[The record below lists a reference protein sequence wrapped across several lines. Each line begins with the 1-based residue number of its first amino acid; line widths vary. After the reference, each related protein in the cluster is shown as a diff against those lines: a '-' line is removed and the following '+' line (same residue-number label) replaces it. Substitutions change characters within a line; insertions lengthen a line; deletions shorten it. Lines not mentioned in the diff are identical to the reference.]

1 MSEFIPPIP
10 TPQSSSGDNVPAPTS
25 ASTPTKMPVQKI
37 IYHGDVGD
45 IIGLHV
51 INLLLNICTIG
62 IYSFWG
68 KTRIRRYITSH
79 LALAKDR
86 FEYTGTGMELFL
98 GWLKALVIFVPII
111 ILMEIPGVNLIVLP
125 FFLGVIA
132 AAVYLAMRYRLG
144 RTRWRGVRFS
154 LGGSVWQY
162 LWLGLKR
169 GLVNIITLGILIP
182 RSDIVMWTYLANH
195 MQFGEVRF
203 TYAGDAKRLMK
214 VHLLSFAATIFIPIF
229 IMVIAVMMIGV
240 SHIGDVFDKSGRQ
253 NVNLEQSATPPE
265 DVVPQAG
272 QPTEND
278 SGSTLVDGI
287 TKGQEM
293 IERAKQ
299 KAAERK
305 QREAEAAASQDT
317 LPSHNGNN
325 DGTNIY
331 DDAEPYDS
339 ADPYA
344 IQADVNPQ
352 DAEQAVKEIEKIT
365 SVILPLIFSFYGAI
379 FLGVA
384 ARLWYHAALWR
395 EKFRGLQLHNLRFKL
410 EVSGKEMAKMYG
422 LNLLIIIFT
431 MGLGKPITTH
441 LWIKFFT
448 ERLKIGGDT
457 EKLVVDQ
464 NKTAIGSGMGDALAA
479 DVGFD
484 MGM

>member
-10 TPQSSSGDNVPAPTS
+10 APQTEAGDNVPAPTS
-25 ASTPTKMPVQKI
+25 ATTPAKMPVQKI
-37 IYHGDVGD
+37 TYHGDVGD

-144 RTRWRGVRFS
+144 RTRWRGVRFA

-169 GLVNIITLGILIP
+169 GLVNIFTLGILIP

-195 MQFGEVRF
+195 MQFGEAKF

-214 VHLLSFAATIFIPIF
+214 VHLVSLGLAIFLPIF
-229 IMVIAVMMIGV
+229 VMLAVGIGV
-240 SHIGDVFDKSGRQ
+240 GLSKIGDLLDSAEARH
-253 NVNLEQSATPPE
+253 EQSEQIAAPE
-265 DVVPQAG
+265 DVIPQAG
-272 QPTEND
+272 QPTDTISNPYDDDPDAITTYDDPAYTD
-278 SGSTLVDGI
+278 STYAP
-287 TKGQEM
+287 TPEEQ
-293 IERAKQ
+293 Q
-299 KAAERK
+299 KAS
-305 QREAEAAASQDT
+305 QEALKKVE
-317 LPSHNGNN
+317 
-325 DGTNIY
+325 
-331 DDAEPYDS
+331 E
-339 ADPYA
+339 
-344 IQADVNPQ
+344 
-352 DAEQAVKEIEKIT
+352 IT
-365 SVILPLIFSFYGAI
+365 SIVLPLIFAFYGAI
-379 FLGVA
+379 FLGFA

-410 EVSGKEMAKMYG
+410 EVSGKDMAKMYG

-431 MGLGKPITTH
+431 MGLGQPITTH

-448 ERLKIGGDT
+448 ERLKIGGDL
-457 EKLVVDQ
+457 EKLIVDQ

>member
-10 TPQSSSGDNVPAPTS
+10 APQTEAGDNVPAPTS
-25 ASTPTKMPVQKI
+25 ASTPAKMPVQKVT
-37 IYHGDVGD
+37 YHGDVGD

-132 AAVYLAMRYRLG
+132 AAVYLAMRYRLT
-144 RTRWRGVRFS
+144 RSRWRGIRFS

-162 LWLGLKR
+162 IWLGVKR
-169 GLVNIITLGILIP
+169 GFINIITLGILIP

-195 MQFGEVRF
+195 MQFGEAKF
-203 TYAGDAKRLMK
+203 KYAGDAKRLMK
-214 VHLLSFAATIFIPIF
+214 VHLLSLAATIFLPIL
-229 IMVIAVMMIGV
+229 IMIVAVLIIGV
-240 SHIGDVFDKSGRQ
+240 SQIGDVFDKSERQQGRI
-253 NVNLEQSATPPE
+253 EQSATPPE
-265 DVVPQAG
+265 DVVPEAG
-272 QPTEND
+272 QPTDGDPD
-278 SGSTLVDGI
+278 SILSKGI
-287 TKGQEM
+287 AKGQKM
-293 IERAKQ
+293 IEKAKQ
-299 KAAERK
+299 NEAERK
-305 QREAEAAASQDT
+305 QREAEDSVNQDT
-317 LPSHNGNN
+317 QPSYSDSS

-331 DDAEPYDS
+331 DDVEPFDDSEQYDT
-339 ADPYA
+339 
-344 IQADVNPQ
+344 QVKVNPRE
-352 DAEQAVKEIEKIT
+352 AEEAMKEIEKFT
-365 SVILPLIFSFYGAI
+365 SVLLPLVLTFYGAI
-379 FLGVA
+379 FLAVA

-395 EKFRGLQLHNLRFKL
+395 EKFRGLQLENLRFKL

-431 MGLGKPITTH
+431 VGLGKPITTH

-448 ERLKIGGDT
+448 ERLKIGGDI
-457 EKLVVDQ
+457 EKLIVDQ

-484 MGM
+484 MGL